1 MKQPMKM
8 VFSIFDGKIT
18 GIAAT
23 IIQAVLDKTI
33 DIHYVFSK
41 KFYYDYCTA
50 WGIANDRNN
59 EDQDEVIIPEWIH
72 SLDFI
77 NEVRAQKK
85 SEEVFGVRKT
95 RCFSFSGAQ
104 IASDVIANILN
115 EFYTN
120 EDVYF
125 NVGAYAY
132 GNMPH
137 ILSKPENLTG
147 MTSSFQILS
156 SDRET
161 ELEVEFNTL
170 IMLRQPGKDYY
181 MFGLKQTDLY
191 QMYENKV
198 GEELEV
204 EQMGKYRGFMPALL
218 NAIFSDMVH
227 RDIYQLNFFNKEEAR
242 LANDNDYLLTICA
255 EDIPCALY
263 TPAQS
268 IIDIYYPQALISLNR
283 SLRKTDI
290 GYRDSKRYVVEK
302 MLELET
308 AQRDIIQES
317 LVWSIL
323 DDNQRKMLQD
333 YHQCFIQFLQ
343 SRLAKPQ
350 IGRKSTF
357 SSKNAPKQKSSR
369 EPKYSHCVFNNTTNN
384 NYYPQPVPE
393 PEPTQ
398 PESAQEAVLPVV
410 PVRRGTKEITL
421 FKDEERAEK
430 EAQRLL
436 EFLAKHKL
444 SNEELDASKDNSVN
458 QILVCF
464 YRAWDKHGWLSK
476 KASGTA
482 LTRFADECGLSITV
496 MEKAHA
502 NALNRMISSTNKYPK
517 WNGEIREACNK

>member
-95 RCFSFSGAQ
+95 RYFSFSGAQ

-227 RDIYQLNFFNKEEAR
+227 RDIYQLDFFNKE
-242 LANDNDYLLTICA
+242 
-255 EDIPCALY
+255 
-263 TPAQS
+263 
-268 IIDIYYPQALISLNR
+268 
-283 SLRKTDI
+283 
-290 GYRDSKRYVVEK
+290 
-302 MLELET
+302 
-308 AQRDIIQES
+308 
-317 LVWSIL
+317 
-323 DDNQRKMLQD
+323 
-333 YHQCFIQFLQ
+333 
-343 SRLAKPQ
+343 
-350 IGRKSTF
+350 
-357 SSKNAPKQKSSR
+357 
-369 EPKYSHCVFNNTTNN
+369 
-384 NYYPQPVPE
+384 
-393 PEPTQ
+393 
-398 PESAQEAVLPVV
+398 
-410 PVRRGTKEITL
+410 
-421 FKDEERAEK
+421 
-430 EAQRLL
+430 
-436 EFLAKHKL
+436 
-444 SNEELDASKDNSVN
+444 
-458 QILVCF
+458 
-464 YRAWDKHGWLSK
+464 
-476 KASGTA
+476 
-482 LTRFADECGLSITV
+482 
-496 MEKAHA
+496 
-502 NALNRMISSTNKYPK
+502 
-517 WNGEIREACNK
+517 